1 MGKPVDNKHT
11 KNLDELLEHLQTP
24 SDDLDA
30 FEQEALEGF
39 ATLENKQEAIE
50 MKQRLDKRMDEKLS
64 EKRRPLFI
72 YWSAAAGVA
81 LIIGLIFLLQTN
93 NDLKQESLA
102 DNSVTNEKNLESTE
116 SNPPAPPAELKQDA
130 VKNIGGKG
138 DMQSANGQSMNSN
151 NGPVQRS
158 ASDEE
163 ASTKSALAEVAL
175 DDVKNEPGKDGE
187 KDSRRDEKPA
197 DDLAA
202 NKGNNNAEQVP
213 ASASG
218 AGSDADTKS
227 KKKEEASADEDKATN
242 YFTSRK
248 IKKEKA
254 PSTTPA
260 KADQPKSEIE
270 GAFEKSTIQ
279 SASITIKES
288 ELTEKINKFF
298 AGKDYKKS
306 FVCTL
311 TINSDD
317 KVESIV
323 FKDPSLFHK
332 GEQKEITE
340 FFKKQKCFKN
350 HEFSVY
356 STYTVNYKAQ

>member
-1 MGKPVDNKHT
+1 MGKPTDNKHT

-81 LIIGLIFLLQTN
+81 LIIGLVFLLQTN
-93 NDLKQESLA
+93 HDLKQESLA
-102 DNSVTNEKNLESTE
+102 DNSVLNEKNLESTE

-130 VKNIGGKG
+130 VKNMGGKS
-138 DMQSANGQSMNSN
+138 DMQSANEQSMDYKK
-151 NGPVQRS
+151 GPAQRS

-175 DDVKNEPGKDGE
+175 DDVKNEPAKEGE

-202 NKGNNNAEQVP
+202 NKGQTNEEVP

-218 AGSDADTKS
+218 AGSSDKLKS
-227 KKKEEASADEDKATN
+227 KDQDEAEPKATE
-242 YFTSRK
+242 YFSRK
-248 IKKEKA
+248 IKKEKSNNA
-254 PSTTPA
+254 TPQ
-260 KADQPKSEIE
+260 KASQPKSEIE
-270 GAFEKSTIQ
+270 GTFEKSTIQ
-279 SASITIKES
+279 SASLSIKES

-298 AGKDYKKS
+298 ADKDYKKS

-311 TINSDD
+311 TINSDN